1 MFIHIKKALVI
12 GFIIGLSIPIL
23 TSAQI
28 KITEI
33 MYDPQGS
40 DTKREWIEVFNS
52 GTENIDLSTYFLFE
66 NNVHHKLTAQ
76 LGSTLPSGTF
86 AIIADSIPEV
96 LADFSGYSG
105 LIFDS
110 VFSLNNTGE
119 SISISNPQKEILD
132 TFIYTSDMGANN
144 TGQSLQ
150 INDTA
155 VIVAGATFGSINK
168 MQSEVLEVEATST
181 DSTSDTSS
189 NSSNDS
195 SHSQQVSVSSYVPTA
210 SFKVGA
216 GRDRIVSVNTPIEFE
231 GYISKSDIRAT
242 YAWNFGDFDIGMG
255 RKDTHIY
262 MYPGI
267 YEVVLEGKS
276 KAYTSVSR
284 TQVQVVEPQ
293 LAIFEA
299 TSTITIANLD
309 SKELNLGGFRFVFDE
324 GSLVIPRNTIIR
336 AKGSMTLSKD
346 KQRTLEAFE
355 YPNKKVYQSFVLPE

>member
-1 MFIHIKKALVI
+1 MSFKKIVII
-12 GFIIGLSIPIL
+12 GFIISLSIPVL
-23 TSAQI
+23 VSAQI
-28 KITEI
+28 KISEI

-52 GTENIDLSTYFLFE
+52 GAQNIDLSTYFLFE

-76 LGSTLPSGTF
+76 TSSILTPGTF

-105 LIFDS
+105 LMFDS
-110 VFSLNNTGE
+110 AFSLNNTGE

-132 TFIYTSDMGANN
+132 TFIYSSDMGANN

-155 VIVAGATFGSINK
+155 VIVAGATFGSVNK
-168 MQSEVLEVEATST
+168 TESEVLEVEATST
-181 DSTSDTSS
+181 ASTSDISS

-195 SHSQQVSVSSYVPTA
+195 SHSQQVSVSNYVPAT

-216 GRDRIVSVNTPIEFE
+216 GRDRTVSVNTPIEFE

-242 YAWNFGDFDIGMG
+242 YAWNFGDFDTGTG

-262 MYPGI
+262 TYPGI

-293 LAIFEA
+293 LSILEA
-299 TSTITIANLD
+299 TSTITIINLD
-309 SKELNLGGFRFVFDE
+309 SKELNLGGFRFIFNE

-336 AKGSMTLSKD
+336 GKGSITLAKD